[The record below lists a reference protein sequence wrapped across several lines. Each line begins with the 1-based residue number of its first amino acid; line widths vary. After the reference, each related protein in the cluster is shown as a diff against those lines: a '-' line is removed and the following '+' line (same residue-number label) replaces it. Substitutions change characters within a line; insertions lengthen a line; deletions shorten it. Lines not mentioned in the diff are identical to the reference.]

1 MASDKMKLDY
11 NNLMRLIMEMLNTVG
26 SEDPET
32 VFLAVKDN
40 AFGIS
45 IGLEL
50 LTSYLK
56 DIALLAIKRNDAELL
71 DLCKGLL
78 IVEETEDKND
88 KVQS

>member
-1 MASDKMKLDY
+1 MHDKMKLDY
-11 NNLMRLIMEMLNTVG
+11 NNLMRLIVEMLNTVV

-32 VFLAVKDN
+32 VFLAVKNN

-56 DIALLAIKRNDAELL
+56 DIATLAIKRNDGWSNR
-71 DLCKGLL
+71 K
-78 IVEETEDKND
+78 
-88 KVQS
+88 

>member
-1 MASDKMKLDY
+1 MQSDKMKLDY

-56 DIALLAIKRNDAELL
+56 DIALLAIKRDDTELL
-71 DLCKGLL
+71 ELCKGLL
-78 IVEETEDKND
+78 IVGETEDEK
-88 KVQS
+88 K

>member
-11 NNLMRLIMEMLNTVG
+11 NNLMRLIVEMLNTVV

-71 DLCKGLL
+71 ELCKGLL
-78 IVEETEDKND
+78 IVEETEDK
-88 KVQS
+88 K

>member
-1 MASDKMKLDY
+1 MHDKMKLDY
-11 NNLMRLIMEMLNTVG
+11 NNLMRLIVEMLNTVV

-32 VFLAVKDN
+32 VFLAVKNN

-56 DIALLAIKRNDAELL
+56 DIATLAIKRNDAELL
-71 DLCKGLL
+71 ELCKGLL
-78 IVEETEDKND
+78 IVTEDD
-88 KVQS
+88 DETDI

>member
-1 MASDKMKLDY
+1 MTDKMKLDY
-11 NNLMRLIMEMLNTVG
+11 NNLMRLIMDTLTSVER
-26 SEDPET
+26 EDPET

-56 DIALLAIKRNDAELL
+56 DIALLAIKRNDTELL
-71 DLCKGLL
+71 ELCKGLL
-78 IVEETEDKND
+78 IVTETDDK
-88 KVQS
+88 K

>member
-1 MASDKMKLDY
+1 MTDKMKLDY
-11 NNLMRLIMEMLNTVG
+11 NNLMRLIMDILTSVER
-26 SEDPET
+26 EDPET

-71 DLCKGLL
+71 ELCKGLL
-78 IVEETEDKND
+78 IVTETEDK
-88 KVQS
+88 K

>member
-1 MASDKMKLDY
+1 MHDKMKLDY
-11 NNLMRLIMEMLNTVG
+11 NNLMRLIVEMLNTVV

-32 VFLAVKDN
+32 VFLAVKNN

-56 DIALLAIKRNDAELL
+56 DIALLAIKRNDGELL
-71 DLCKGLL
+71 ELCKGLL
-78 IVEETEDKND
+78 IVTEDD
-88 KVQS
+88 DETDI

>member
-1 MASDKMKLDY
+1 MRDKMKLDY
-11 NNLMRLIMEMLNTVG
+11 NNLMRLIVEMLNTVV

-32 VFLAVKDN
+32 VFLAVKNN

-71 DLCKGLL
+71 ELCKGLL
-78 IVEETEDKND
+78 IVTEDD
-88 KVQS
+88 DETDI